1 MTPTEILKR
10 IKQTFDELQKMGAEV
25 PKKEEDKQDVK
36 MSKTLADGTEI
47 EVTDWAV
54 GGIVTING
62 TPAPTGE
69 HTLNDGTIIVVGEN
83 GAITEIKPAQQ
94 QQPAIPE
101 EPAGQEDMAKKLG
114 MSEEFT
120 KFQDTANQKFADYE
134 SKFSAYETK
143 FADYEARLTKA
154 TKVIEGL
161 LNLTQTLA
169 ETPTGVA
176 DASVKSSNNF
186 KEEKQISYDALFS

>member
-1 MTPTEILKR
+1 MTPTEI
-10 IKQTFDELQKMGAEV
+10 IKKLRQTFDELQKMGAEV
-25 PKKEEDKQDVK
+25 PKKEDEKENVK
-36 MSKTLADGTEI
+36 MSKKLADGTEI

-69 HTLNDGTIIVVGEN
+69 HTLDDGTIVVVGEN

-94 QQPAIPE
+94 QQPAGIPPSE
-101 EPAGQEDMAKKLG
+101 AEDMAKKLG

-134 SKFSAYETK
+134 GKFSAYEQK
-143 FADYEARLTKA
+143 FADYEERLSKA

-169 ETPTGVA
+169 DTPTGIP
-176 DASVKSSNNF
+176 DQSVKNTNNF
-186 KEEKQISYDALFS
+186 KAEKQESLDILFS

>member
-1 MTPTEILKR
+1 MTPTEIIKR
-10 IKQTFDELQKMGAEV
+10 IKQTFDELQNMGAEV
-25 PKKEEDKQDVK
+25 PKKEDEKQDVK
-36 MSKTLADGTEI
+36 MSKKLADGTEI

-69 HTLNDGTIIVVGEN
+69 HTLEDGTIIVVGEN
-83 GAITEIKPAQQ
+83 GAITEIKPAQA
-94 QQPAIPE
+94 QQPAVPE
-101 EPAGQEDMAKKLG
+101 TPEDMAKKTIG

-134 SKFSAYETK
+134 SKFSAYEQK
-143 FADYEARLTKA
+143 FSDYEERLSKA